1 MARSRQTKYLL
12 IGGGVA
18 AARAVGSIRDLD
30 RNGAIV
36 LVTDEPRMPYDR
48 PPLSKG
54 IITGDVR
61 AREISSNRRF
71 FYLKHRVRILRRT
84 SVTALQLEGAEPE
97 ATLSDGG
104 RVRFERALIATGGR
118 PRRLRVPGAELSG
131 IHTLRTVADAQSIAA
146 ESGDGKAAVIVGGGF
161 IGLELAASLSQVGT
175 RVTLV
180 EPRDHLWPPST
191 PPALSEYLRSYLE
204 SLGVTVHTGIAV
216 EAFVGEE
223 RVRAVRTEA
232 VAREQHAPAAR
243 AAGGEI
249 ACDFVCVAVGIEPNS
264 SLAESAG
271 LETDDGI
278 LVDEKVCTS
287 DPRIF
292 AAGDVCRFRDPFSG
306 AARRVEH
313 HENAEYGG
321 LLAGA
326 NMAEAD
332 RRYDFLPTLWSDIGA
347 LTIDVAGDETRYD
360 SLVERG
366 RLPDIA
372 EPSGRAPTAATAYQ
386 TRTHQERAKKA
397 SDGNSAQSGW
407 IAIGFK
413 DGQPLCYFALGARRA
428 DLSAA
433 QLLIRN
439 RAQGA
444 EPGNAQTSHMREQL
458 ADSSRALPEIAREL
472 LR

>member
-1 MARSRQTKYLL
+1 MARSRHAKYLL
-12 IGGGVA
+12 IGGGIA
-18 AARAVGSIRDLD
+18 AARAVESIRDVD
-30 RNGAIV
+30 RSGTIV
-36 LVTDEPRMPYDR
+36 LVTDEPRLPYDR

-61 AREISSNRRF
+61 AHEIASNRRL
-71 FYLKHRVRILRRT
+71 FYLKHRVRVLRRR
-84 SVTALQLEGAEPE
+84 SVTALHVDGSKPE
-97 ATLSDGG
+97 APLSDGG
-104 RVRFERALIATGGR
+104 RVQFERALIATGGR
-118 PRRLRVPGAELSG
+118 PRLLRVPGAELSG
-131 IHTLRTVADAQSIAA
+131 VHTLRTVADAQAIAA
-146 ESGDGKAAVIVGGGF
+146 ESGDGRTAVVVGGGF
-161 IGLELAASLSQVGT
+161 IGLELAASLAQVGT
-175 RVTLV
+175 SVTLV
-180 EPRDHLWPPST
+180 EPRDSLWPPST

-204 SLGVTVHTGIAV
+204 SLGVTVHTGTAV
-216 EAFVGEE
+216 EAFIGEE

-232 VAREQHAPAAR
+232 VAREQRAPAAR
-243 AAGGEI
+243 AAAGEI

-278 LVDEKVCTS
+278 VVDDTLRTS

-313 HENAEYGG
+313 HGNAEYGG

-326 NMAEAD
+326 NMAGAD

-347 LTIDVAGDETRYD
+347 LTIDVAGDEERYD

-366 RLPDIA
+366 RLPQRSEPA
-372 EPSGRAPTAATAYQ
+372 EHTTGSASPARE
-386 TRTHQERAKKA
+386 HQENTGNPA
-397 SDGNSAQSGW
+397 DGSSVQSGW
-407 IAIGFK
+407 IAIGFNG
-413 DGQPLCYFALGARRA
+413 GQPLCYFALGATRA

-439 RAQGA
+439 RARSA
-444 EPGNAQTSHMREQL
+444 EPEDAQRSYMHEQL
-458 ADSSRALPEIAREL
+458 ADSSRALPEIARGL
-472 LR
+472 LE